1 MISCDD
7 TGIITGSNGRR
18 KGSIDYG
25 DNADDIPGGGSVGN
39 RVELEMEEVTVVMG
53 SNGDDDN
60 NADFCIPK
68 LFAKAIPHLSQ
79 KK

>member
-1 MISCDD
+1 MEEEKVVLIMETMLMIFLVEVVLA
-7 TGIITGSNGRR
+7 TE
-18 KGSIDYG
+18 
-25 DNADDIPGGGSVGN
+25 
-39 RVELEMEEVTVVMG
+39 VELEMEEVTVVMG